1 MLAKEKLF
9 IVVYQ
14 SVGALDNEDIPAF
27 LEETYFSMK
36 SLLDESVVL
45 LMVPTRQTETKIE
58 FFNIENVETKTI
70 EDIKNLIKNIKY

>member
-14 SVGALDNEDIPAF
+14 SVGVLDNEDIPAF

-45 LMVPTRQTETKIE
+45 LMVPTRQTETKID